1 MRFVVIGASAAGINA
16 IRKLRELNPNS
27 EITLISKDKDIY
39 SRCILYHHLKG
50 IRDLKKLS
58 FVEVNFIEKNRVEWI
73 KGKEV
78 IGLDTVSQKVK
89 LDNGEEVDYDKLL
102 IASGAHS
109 FIPKIMGIEGVKNIV
124 GFRNFEDVEEIEKLL
139 PHVKDIVIMG
149 GGLVGIDVAAGLL
162 HKNKNL
168 YLVEMGDRMLPI
180 QLDKH
185 SATVYEKAFEK
196 EGLKQYYSNGIAL
209 VGSENGVVKRVILKN
224 GKILPCDLL
233 ISAAGIRSNIE
244 FLKESDVSC
253 DNNGLLFDEKGE
265 TNIPNIY
272 GAGDVSGRA
281 PIWPVAVKEGII
293 AAYNMSGIEKSMDDF
308 FASKATMNFLG
319 IPTMS
324 LGITSGYDESYI
336 EEIDL
341 DNLGNYKKIIH
352 KDGVI
357 HGAIL
362 QGDLS
367 YAGILTQLIRLKIDV
382 SKVKKR
388 LFDIDY
394 SDFFHTTEN
403 FEFTYDEV
411 K

>member
-1 MRFVVIGASAAGINA
+1 
-16 IRKLRELNPNS
+16 
-27 EITLISKDKDIY
+27 
-39 SRCILYHHLKG
+39 
-50 IRDLKKLS
+50 
-58 FVEVNFIEKNRVEWI
+58 
-73 KGKEV
+73 
-78 IGLDTVSQKVK
+78 
-89 LDNGEEVDYDKLL
+89 
-102 IASGAHS
+102 
-109 FIPKIMGIEGVKNIV
+109 
-124 GFRNFEDVEEIEKLL
+124 
-139 PHVKDIVIMG
+139 
-149 GGLVGIDVAAGLL
+149 
-162 HKNKNL
+162 
-168 YLVEMGDRMLPI
+168 MLPI

-209 VGSENGVVKRVILKN
+209 VGSENGVVKRVVLKN

-244 FLKESDVSC
+244 FLKESEVNY
-253 DNNGLLFDEKGE
+253 DNKGLLFDEKGE

>member
-162 HKNKNL
+162 
-168 YLVEMGDRMLPI
+168 DR
-180 QLDKH
+180 K
-185 SATVYEKAFEK
+185 S
-196 EGLKQYYSNGIAL
+196 
-209 VGSENGVVKRVILKN
+209 VV
-224 GKILPCDLL
+224 
-233 ISAAGIRSNIE
+233 
-244 FLKESDVSC
+244 
-253 DNNGLLFDEKGE
+253 
-265 TNIPNIY
+265 
-272 GAGDVSGRA
+272 
-281 PIWPVAVKEGII
+281 
-293 AAYNMSGIEKSMDDF
+293 
-308 FASKATMNFLG
+308 
-319 IPTMS
+319 
-324 LGITSGYDESYI
+324 
-336 EEIDL
+336 
-341 DNLGNYKKIIH
+341 
-352 KDGVI
+352 
-357 HGAIL
+357 
-362 QGDLS
+362 
-367 YAGILTQLIRLKIDV
+367 
-382 SKVKKR
+382 
-388 LFDIDY
+388 
-394 SDFFHTTEN
+394 
-403 FEFTYDEV
+403 
-411 K
+411 

>member
-209 VGSENGVVKRVILKN
+209 VGSENGVVKRVVLKN

-244 FLKESDVSC
+244 FLKESEVSY
-253 DNNGLLFDEKGE
+253 DNKGLLFDEKGE

-367 YAGILTQLIRLKIDV
+367 YAGILTQLIRLKIDEIGRAHV
-382 SKVKKR
+382 
-388 LFDIDY
+388 
-394 SDFFHTTEN
+394 
-403 FEFTYDEV
+403 
-411 K
+411 

>member
-209 VGSENGVVKRVILKN
+209 VGSENGVVKRVVLKN

-244 FLKESDVSC
+244 FLKESEVNY
-253 DNNGLLFDEKGE
+253 DNKGLLFDEKGE

-341 DNLGNYKKIIH
+341 DNLGNYKKII
-352 KDGVI
+352 
-357 HGAIL
+357 
-362 QGDLS
+362 
-367 YAGILTQLIRLKIDV
+367 
-382 SKVKKR
+382 
-388 LFDIDY
+388 
-394 SDFFHTTEN
+394 
-403 FEFTYDEV
+403 
-411 K
+411 

>member
-209 VGSENGVVKRVILKN
+209 VGSENGVVKRV
-224 GKILPCDLL
+224 
-233 ISAAGIRSNIE
+233 
-244 FLKESDVSC
+244 V
-253 DNNGLLFDEKGE
+253 
-265 TNIPNIY
+265 
-272 GAGDVSGRA
+272 
-281 PIWPVAVKEGII
+281 
-293 AAYNMSGIEKSMDDF
+293 
-308 FASKATMNFLG
+308 
-319 IPTMS
+319 
-324 LGITSGYDESYI
+324 
-336 EEIDL
+336 
-341 DNLGNYKKIIH
+341 
-352 KDGVI
+352 
-357 HGAIL
+357 
-362 QGDLS
+362 
-367 YAGILTQLIRLKIDV
+367 
-382 SKVKKR
+382 
-388 LFDIDY
+388 
-394 SDFFHTTEN
+394 
-403 FEFTYDEV
+403 
-411 K
+411 

>member
-1 MRFVVIGASAAGINA
+1 MRFVIIGASAAGINA

-58 FVEVNFIEKNRVEWI
+58 FVEENFIEKNKVEWI

-78 IGLDTVSQKVK
+78 IGLDTISQKVK
-89 LDNGEEVDYDKLL
+89 LSNGEEVGYDKLL

-139 PHVKDIVIMG
+139 PYVKDIIIMG

-162 HKNKNL
+162 HKDKNL
-168 YLVEMGDRMLPI
+168 YLVEMGDRMLPL
-180 QLDKH
+180 QLDNYTA
-185 SATVYEKAFEK
+185 SVYEKAFEK
-196 EGLKQYYSNGIAL
+196 EGLKQYYSNGIA
-209 VGSENGVVKRVILKN
+209 SIENIDGTIKSVTLKS
-224 GKILPCDLL
+224 GEIIPCDLL
-233 ISAAGIRSNIE
+233 ISAAGIRANIR
-244 FLKESDVSC
+244 FLEGSEVAC
-253 DNNGLLFDEKGE
+253 DNKGLLFDEKGQ

-272 GAGDVSGRA
+272 GAGDVSGSA

-308 FASKATMNFLG
+308 FASKATMNFLD
-319 IPTMS
+319 IPTLS
-324 LGITSGYDESYI
+324 LGITSDYDESYI

-341 DNLGNYKKIIH
+341 DNFGNYKKIIH